1 MYKKMITRQVILLI
15 ADIALVNLAL
25 FCALLLRFDAQIPP
39 AYLSLYLQ
47 TLVAFTAIRICIF
60 YVTGL
65 YKSLWQYASVRELL
79 HIMAAVSLSSF
90 AVYMISV
97 LMGTLFP
104 SSVYLISWIIQLA
117 FIGGIRMGMR
127 LLHTL
132 FHKKLDGYLK
142 KVLIIG
148 AGEAGVMVANELNK
162 NRDKFCYKPVGY
174 IDDDL
179 QKKGKYLQGLRI
191 FGGRDEIA
199 RAIKDYGVDEI
210 IIAIPSAP
218 KKSVREVVELCKKH
232 PVKLKILPGV
242 FEILEGT
249 VTLKALRDVKIEDL
263 LGRESVK
270 LNMTEIAAYL
280 EAQVVL
286 ITGGGGSI
294 GSELCRQVLKYSPK
308 KLLVFGQGEN
318 SIFNICRELA
328 RDYPAAEVTPLVGS
342 VQDSTRLGEV
352 FSQHRPDVIFHAAA
366 HKHVPLMEENPREA
380 VKNNIFGTRNV
391 AEAAHH
397 YGAKHFV
404 MISTDK
410 AVNPTSV
417 MGATKRVAE
426 MVIQSMSRGSNTRF
440 CAVRFGNVLGSRG
453 SVIPL
458 FREQIASGGPVTVT
472 HPDMVRYFMTIP
484 EAVQLVIQ
492 AGVMGRHGEVFVL
505 DMGQPMKI
513 VDLAT
518 DLIRLSGFE
527 PGKDI
532 DIIYSGIRPGEKL
545 YEEMLTKTEGVTSTR
560 HEKIYI
566 AKPNGFEEFRDELKM
581 INNILRID
589 DKFLHSILPKV
600 REEKDSAVN

>member
-1 MYKKMITRQVILLI
+1 MYKKIVTRQVFLFL
-15 ADIALVNLAL
+15 ADIVLVNLAL
-25 FCALLLRFDAQIPP
+25 FSALLLRFDAQIPST
-39 AYLSLYLQ
+39 YLSLFLQ
-47 TLVAFTAIRICIF
+47 TLVAFTAIRILVF
-60 YVTGL
+60 YFTGL
-65 YKSLWQYASVRELL
+65 YSSLWQYASIRELL
-79 HIMAAVSLSSF
+79 HIVVAVSLSSLT
-90 AVYMISV
+90 VYTISG
-97 LMGTLFP
+97 LMGAPFP

-117 FIGGIRMGMR
+117 FIGGTRMGMR

-174 IDDDL
+174 IDDDR
-179 QKKGKYLQGLRI
+179 QKKGKYLQGLKI
-191 FGGRDEIA
+191 FGGRGEIA
-199 RAIKDYGVDEI
+199 KVIKDHAVDEI

-218 KKSVREVVELCKKH
+218 KKRVREVVELCKKH

-242 FEILEGT
+242 YELIEET
-249 VTLKALRDVKIEDL
+249 VTLKALRDVNIEDL

-280 EAQVVL
+280 EGQVVL

-318 SIFNICRELA
+318 SIFTICRELT
-328 RDYPAAEVTPLVGS
+328 RDYPTAEVTPLVGS
-342 VQDSTRLGEV
+342 VQDSTRLSEV
-352 FSQHRPDVIFHAAA
+352 FSQHKPDVIFHAAA

-404 MISTDK
+404 MVSTDK

-426 MVIQSMSRGSNTRF
+426 MVIQSMSMGSNTRF

-458 FREQIASGGPVTVT
+458 FREQIADGGPVTVT

-492 AGVMGRHGEVFVL
+492 AGAMGRHGEVFVL

-513 VDLAT
+513 LDLAT

-532 DIIYSGIRPGEKL
+532 DIVYTGIRSGEKL
-545 YEEMLTKTEGVTSTR
+545 YEELLTKTEGVTSTR
-560 HEKIYI
+560 HEKIYT
-566 AKPNGFEEFRDELKM
+566 AKPNGFEEFKEELKI
-581 INNILRID
+581 INKILRID
-589 DKFLHSILPKV
+589 DKFLQSILPKV
-600 REEKDSAVN
+600 RHEKDSAVN